1 MGFKKISV
9 QELNCNPFTLIGDE
23 WMLVSAGNEAS
34 GYNTMT
40 ASWGGLGV
48 IWNKPV
54 ATIYIRPQRYTKTF
68 IDSQETFSLCVFDE
82 SYKKQLGYLGRVSGK
97 NEDKIKK
104 AELTPKFIYDTTYF
118 KEAKLVLICKK
129 MYHAPLI
136 PKGFMDVSIDEKNYP
151 QKDYH
156 DLYIGEIVEVL
167 VKE

>member
-82 SYKKQLGYLGRVSGK
+82 SYKKQLGYLGRVSG
-97 NEDKIKK
+97 
-104 AELTPKFIYDTTYF
+104 LS
-118 KEAKLVLICKK
+118 LI
-129 MYHAPLI
+129 HI
-136 PKGFMDVSIDEKNYP
+136 
-151 QKDYH
+151 
-156 DLYIGEIVEVL
+156 
-167 VKE
+167 